1 MDSTLLDTDMLS
13 EILKKRDQN
22 VMAAAR
28 TYLLHHRRF
37 AFSAMTQY
45 EVVRGMKSTGAVRQL
60 SSFLATAGT
69 SDVFPV
75 SISVLMRAADLWAEA
90 HKSGH
95 PRNDADIIIAAT
107 ALEEGRVLATGNKGH
122 FAWITGLRISDWR
135 TAE

>member
-1 MDSTLLDTDMLS
+1 MDATLLDTDMLS

-22 VMAAAR
+22 VMSAAR

-37 AFSAMTQY
+37 AFSAMTQS

-75 SISVLMRAADLWAEA
+75 SIPVLMRAADLWAEA

-107 ALEEGRVLATGNKGH
+107 ALEEERVLATGNKDH
-122 FAWITGLRISDWR
+122 FAWIKG
-135 TAE
+135 

>member
-22 VMAAAR
+22 VTAAAR

-69 SDVFPV
+69 RKDES
-75 SISVLMRAADLWAEA
+75 SR
-90 HKSGH
+90 
-95 PRNDADIIIAAT
+95 
-107 ALEEGRVLATGNKGH
+107 LATKVISPGLLDYAFQTGELRNRIRWSKRGVTTTADGSSH
-122 FAWITGLRISDWR
+122 FA
-135 TAE
+135 